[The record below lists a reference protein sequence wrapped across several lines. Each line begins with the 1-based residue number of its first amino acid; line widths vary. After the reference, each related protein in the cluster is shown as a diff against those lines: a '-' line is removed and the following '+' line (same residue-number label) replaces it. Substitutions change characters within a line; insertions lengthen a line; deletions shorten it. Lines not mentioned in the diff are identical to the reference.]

1 MDRVQQNANRREFVE
16 QNQMPI
22 DELSSKQV
30 FKDVQED
37 GDDNDDEESA

>member
-1 MDRVQQNANRREFVE
+1 VQQNANRREFVE

-37 GDDNDDEESA
+37 DNYDDDEEIA